1 MKNLSPIEINRYGV
15 LIYNGLVY
23 QKEIH
28 GLLCFKKSI
37 TLNNLKDVF
46 FLIK

>member
-1 MKNLSPIEINRYGV
+1 MKELSVIEVNIYGV
-15 LIYNGLVY
+15 LIYNGKVY

-28 GLLCFKKSI
+28 GLLCFKKAI